1 MNGGVSDT
9 PPLVHPSRS
18 LFLAGAGVLLLSI
31 PFLVFGLG
39 FLDTRARVEFR
50 CESGGPC
57 ELTRVGWLT
66 REAPQHFEFKELV
79 GARVD
84 RRRSSR
90 EDESIYRPML
100 VTQRGDFPLSGH
112 WMEEERQAQAV
123 VISVDRFLH
132 TPFGPGFSMW
142 HDDRARASRV
152 GVLFTVTAG
161 LVLLFGLRLTW
172 KALRRRREERAAST
186 PPSGPPA

>member
-18 LFLAGAGVLLLSI
+18 LFIAGAGVLLLSI

-50 CESGGPC
+50 CDTGGPC
-57 ELTRVGWLT
+57 ELTRVGRLT
-66 REAPQHFEFKELV
+66 REAPQHFEFRELV
-79 GARVD
+79 GARVE

-90 EDESIYRPML
+90 EDESIYRPVL
-100 VTQRGDFPLSGH
+100 VTQRGDFPLSAH
-112 WMEEERQAQAV
+112 WMEQEKQAQAV
-123 VISVDRFLH
+123 VISVERFLH

-152 GVLFTVTAG
+152 GVLFTVTAAG
-161 LVLLFGLRLTW
+161 VMLFGLRLLW
-172 KALRRRREERAAST
+172 KAVRRRREERSAA
-186 PPSGPPA
+186 PLP